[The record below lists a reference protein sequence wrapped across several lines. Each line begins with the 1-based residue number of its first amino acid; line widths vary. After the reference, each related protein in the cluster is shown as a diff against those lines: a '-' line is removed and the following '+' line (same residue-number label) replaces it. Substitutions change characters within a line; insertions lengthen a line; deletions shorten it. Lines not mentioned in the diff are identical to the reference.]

1 MSWMLRA
8 YKPDG
13 TTLNAEYTP
22 SAPGGVVDGFRWSR
36 RADGTGVQLRFSA
49 IPSLTAGLEP
59 RGIVQLWIDGEP
71 VFWGPLITTWPSDDQ
86 EVREYEAT
94 GGDELLAH
102 RYAISPRYD
111 DMAVEQI
118 VSDLLARY
126 NHPALSV
133 GAITSTGA
141 VSSVASSGPVDLR
154 TLIGDL
160 AKQVGFS
167 WGVDPSGKVVFGPAA
182 GTTTVDYRTHG
193 MRWLPV
199 DGSEVVTKG
208 IVFGGEHKA
217 GGNVEVS
224 AEYPGAFYWGI
235 SMGTKQM
242 ASTSKRLYAT
252 YEDPSHPTYGLEK
265 AAVSPI
271 IRTTE
276 WPSRLDPKAPSGK
289 SIIKLLDGAE
299 QSFGGPFV
307 CGLSGG
313 IADTID
319 ENGDGTP
326 NLSTGWKATVGEP
339 SGVYTW
345 LSATWTLKLPD
356 WAAWGYDESGGVALK
371 VWVESNRDL
380 GKDIKVTA
388 YVGYPDPDNPS
399 IFVEYPFVLDTSTA
413 TSGFYVIFK
422 RLPANAQIR
431 IVFEPVSEN
440 YTPPACSSSTDYIII
455 KAALGW
461 GVMIPDAVEAAKS
474 LVAVPYQAPHEVVW
488 NGEIV
493 PPAASVEIT
502 TASGTVA
509 GPVEVWDYEY
519 TTRKRSSTAKVGS
532 TGTAGDA
539 AALKLFVDRTGAM
552 AAIAGASV

>member
-111 DMAVEQI
+111 DVAVEQI

-193 MRWLPV
+193 LRWLPV
-199 DGSEVVTKG
+199 NGSEVVTKG

-217 GGNVEVS
+217 GGEMRITVDYPS
-224 AEYPGAFYWGI
+224 AVAALEPGLDV
-235 SMGTKQM
+235 TKGG
-242 ASTSKRLYAT
+242 KRLFAT
-252 YEDPSHPTYGLEK
+252 YDSPEHAIYGLER
-265 AAVSPI
+265 AAVASPTKTNI
-271 IRTTE
+271 QAWRRSKLAT
-276 WPSRLDPKAPSGK
+276 SGA
-289 SIIKLLDGAE
+289 SILKLLNGAE
-299 QSFGGPFV
+299 QT
-307 CGLSGG
+307 LSGTLICSYVG
-313 IADTID
+313 DASATYD
-319 ENGDGTP
+319 ENPDGAP
-326 NLSTGWKATVGEP
+326 NENTAWRAIIGAP
-339 SGVYTW
+339 SGVYTS
-345 LSATWTLKLPD
+345 LYAVYSISLPSY
-356 WAAWGYDESGGVALK
+356 AAWGPGETLLVKITSNLAL
-371 VWVESNRDL
+371 SNFNITVR
-380 GKDIKVTA
+380 IS
-388 YVGYPDPDNPS
+388 YPDPDNPDLVLTHTYVAPRTS
-399 IFVEYPFVLDTSTA
+399 DASATFHFVDIPSTA
-413 TSGFYVIFK
+413 SISIEFTPNTS
-422 RLPANAQIR
+422 
-431 IVFEPVSEN
+431 
-440 YTPPACSSSTDYIII
+440 YTPPDCDASEDYIQIVY
-455 KAALGW
+455 AVGW

-474 LVAVPYQAPHEVVW
+474 LVAVPHQAPHEVVW

-493 PPAASVEIT
+493 QPAATVEIT
-502 TASGTVA
+502 TASGIVA